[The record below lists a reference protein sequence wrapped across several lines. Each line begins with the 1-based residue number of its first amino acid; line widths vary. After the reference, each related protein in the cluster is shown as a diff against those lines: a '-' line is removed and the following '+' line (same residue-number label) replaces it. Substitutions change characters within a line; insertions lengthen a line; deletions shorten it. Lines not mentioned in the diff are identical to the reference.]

1 MSYNRLSGIQAYIIR
16 TATTHTVNGG
26 PTTLRV
32 HHARNAKS
40 ATYVRLYRL
49 GLLVAP
55 HEYADLTDLG
65 ADAREQLIKDNNDTR
80 ILTGQAGGRAHV
92 VPQPEP
98 VAETEADL
106 AEQPAERT
114 DVTYASREASD
125 ALMARIRKLAEAER
139 AASVPAPD
147 RYTVVPVGYDFAVV
161 DRTDGTVV
169 VDGIGSRYAARED
182 AARRNAD
189 AVPVNWSDL
198 ADEPAEWAVKG
209 TLRTA
214 HRDPTFEQQSRFL
227 ADVATLWPAG
237 TRVRAMVDGVE
248 RTGTVD
254 GVDVRYVT
262 NHSHPN
268 YGRAFVG
275 VNWDEIPGQ
284 WTMLRSRHFTIDLTR
299 I

>member
-1 MSYNRLSGIQAYIIR
+1 MSYNRLSGIQAYIVR

-32 HHARNAKS
+32 HHARNARY
-40 ATYVRLYRL
+40 ATYARLYRL

-80 ILTGQAGGRAHV
+80 VLTGRAGGSAHV

-98 VAETEADL
+98 VAEPKPA
-106 AEQPAERT
+106 QPERT

-125 ALMARIRKLAEAER
+125 ALMSRIRKLAEAER

-182 AARRNAD
+182 AARRNAE

-214 HRDPTFEQQSRFL
+214 HQDPTPEQQSRFL

-237 TRVRAMVDGVE
+237 TRVRGMVDGVE

-254 GVDVRYVT
+254 GVEVWYVT

-268 YGRAFVG
+268 YGRAFVD
-275 VNWDEIPGQ
+275 VKWDAVSPQDMG
-284 WTMLRSRHFTIDLTR
+284 TGRRSRHFTIDLIR

>member
-1 MSYNRLSGIQAYIIR
+1 MNARTVKLSDTQARVIR
-16 TATTHTVNGG
+16 ESKFHKVNGG
-26 PTTLRV
+26 PRTRRV
-32 HHARNAKS
+32 QHVKHAPQ
-40 ATYVRLYRL
+40 ATYLKLYRL
-49 GLLVAP
+49 GLIVAP
-55 HEYADLTDLG
+55 HEYADLTELG
-65 ADAREQLIKDNNDTR
+65 LNAWTH
-80 ILTGQAGGRAHV
+80 LTGPSYDNRVRVAEQPGGRAAV
-92 VPQPEP
+92 I
-98 VAETEADL
+98 AEVSEA
-106 AEQPAERT
+106 APAERT
-114 DVTYASREASD
+114 DVAYASREASD

-182 AARRNAD
+182 AARRNAE

-248 RTGTVD
+248 RTGTVN
-254 GVDVRYVT
+254 GVDVWYVT

-268 YGRAFVG
+268 YGRAFVE
-275 VNWDEIPGQ
+275 VNWDAVSPQDMG
-284 WTMLRSRHFTIDLTR
+284 TGRRSRHFTIDLIR

>member
-32 HHARNAKS
+32 HHARNARH
-40 ATYVRLYRL
+40 ATYSRLYRL

-80 ILTGQAGGRAHV
+80 VLTGQAGGSAHV
-92 VPQPEP
+92 VPQP
-98 VAETEADL
+98 AEAKP
-106 AEQPAERT
+106 EQPAERT

-214 HRDPTFEQQSRFL
+214 DQDPTFEQQSRFL

-237 TRVRAMVDGVE
+237 TRVRAVVDGVE

-254 GVDVRYVT
+254 GVDVWYVT

-268 YGRAFVG
+268 YGRAFVE
-275 VNWDEIPGQ
+275 VNWDAVSPQGVS
-284 WTMLRSRHFTIDLTR
+284 TGRRSRHFTIDLTR